1 MRRINEINN
10 RSEENC
16 WLIMADSFFM
26 DKNIPI
32 ADIFAESFSFC
43 YDKGTKKKQIE
54 IQRKQRIQRRFILC
68 VMCI

>member
-10 RSEENC
+10 RSEESC
-16 WLIMADSFFM
+16 WLIMAGSSFM

-32 ADIFAESFSFC
+32 ADIFAECLPFC

>member
-16 WLIMADSFFM
+16 WLIMAGSSFM
-26 DKNIPI
+26 DKTIPI

-43 YDKGTKKKQIE
+43 YDKGTKKNK
-54 IQRKQRIQRRFILC
+54 
-68 VMCI
+68 

>member
-16 WLIMADSFFM
+16 WLIMAGSSFM

-32 ADIFAESFSFC
+32 ADIFAECLPFC
-43 YDKGTKKKQIE
+43 YDKDTKKNK
-54 IQRKQRIQRRFILC
+54 
-68 VMCI
+68 